1 MTELGAGWLLPAI
14 LTGVLSYAGIL
25 LFLSN
30 MRELALDLPNHRS
43 LHTTPVPR
51 TGGWALILGGV
62 VALLA
67 SPLGLNIP
75 LVAGFTL
82 LLGISALDDLRHV
95 PASLRFLVQSLAM
108 ALVLVGLPQ
117 PLSWWWYPVL
127 LVGGVW
133 MVNLYNFMDGM
144 DGLAGSMTVIGFATL
159 GLVCAWRGY
168 VDLAGVCA
176 LLVVGAGIFLC
187 FNWPSASI
195 FLGDAGST
203 TIGLAVVT
211 VSLFGWQQ
219 GAFGLLL
226 PIVVFAS
233 FWGDATLTL
242 LRRMFARKRWWEAHR
257 EHLYQHSAL
266 RFGVLRTLHWQL
278 GIMVLLSVLGLLL
291 VNLNLA

>member
-1 MTELGAGWLLPAI
+1 MTELWSGWLLPVI
-14 LTGVLSYAGIL
+14 LTGVISYAGIL

-43 LHTTPVPR
+43 LHSTPVPR
-51 TGGWALILGGV
+51 TGGWALIIGSV

-75 LVAGFTL
+75 LAAGFTL
-82 LLGISALDDLRHV
+82 LLGVSVLDDLQHV

-108 ALVLVGLPQ
+108 ALLLVALPQ
-117 PLSWWWYPVL
+117 PLIWWWYPVL
-127 LVGGVW
+127 LVAGVW

-144 DGLAGSMTVIGFATL
+144 DGLAGSMTAIGFATL
-159 GLVCAWRGY
+159 GFVCAWRGQ
-168 VDLAGVCA
+168 VDLAGICG

-203 TIGLAVVT
+203 TMGLAVVAVT
-211 VSLFGWQQ
+211 LFGWQQ

-226 PIVVFAS
+226 PIVVFAP
-233 FWGDATLTL
+233 FWGDATFTL
-242 LRRMFARKRWWEAHR
+242 LRRMLARKRWWEAHR
-257 EHLYQHSAL
+257 EHLYQRSAL
-266 RFGVLRTLHWQL
+266 RYGVKRTLHWQL
-278 GIMVLLSVLGLLL
+278 GLMLGMSVFGLIL
-291 VNLNLA
+291 VNFDLA

>member
-1 MTELGAGWLLPAI
+1 MPAI
-14 LTGVLSYAGIL
+14 LTGAISYAGIL

-43 LHTTPVPR
+43 LHTSPVPR
-51 TGGWALILGGV
+51 TGGWALV
-62 VALLA
+62 MAVFAALLA
-67 SPLGLNIP
+67 SPLGPNIP
-75 LVAGFTL
+75 LVAGFIL
-82 LLGISALDDLRHV
+82 LLGVSALDDLRHV
-95 PASLRFLVQSLAM
+95 AAPLRFLVQSLSV
-108 ALVLVGLPQ
+108 ALLLVGLPE

-144 DGLAGSMTVIGFATL
+144 DGFAGSMTAIGFATL
-159 GLVCAWRGY
+159 GLVCAWRGQ
-168 VDLAGVCA
+168 VDLAGVCG
-176 LLVVGAGIFLC
+176 LLVVGASIFLC
-187 FNWPSASI
+187 FNWPSARI

-203 TIGLAVVT
+203 TIGLAVVA

-226 PIVVFAS
+226 PIVVFLP

-242 LRRMFARKRWWEAHR
+242 LRRMITGQRWWEAHR
-257 EHLYQHSAL
+257 EHLYQRSAL
-266 RFGVLRTLHWQL
+266 RFGVLRTLRWQL
-278 GIMVLLSVLGLLL
+278 GLMALMSALGLLL